1 MPEVTPEELQV
12 RFAVGGAGR
21 GSGFGPPREQGPG
34 TTGSRWL
41 LSRILMPCNNFRPDA
56 RAPAWLP
63 HRPDSLRS
71 IAGRYNSP
79 ARARRSQR
87 FLRTVRISAESEAHL
102 VAKAQQGDRNAFG
115 ALVEIHAPMVRR
127 MTRAVLRHAADADD
141 AAQEAFLSAWN
152 ALDRFQPSQALGP
165 WLARIAVNAARDLAR
180 RRRVRTTE
188 PVPFDRADAG
198 PLPDQVADR
207 QVMGERL
214 DAALATLPERQRVV
228 LVLFEVEGYVHSE
241 IGQLL
246 GVPEGT
252 VRSELFHAKRKL
264 RESLRPLKEG

>member
-1 MPEVTPEELQV
+1 MP
-12 RFAVGGAGR
+12 R
-21 GSGFGPPREQGPG
+21 
-34 TTGSRWL
+34 
-41 LSRILMPCNNFRPDA
+41 NNFRLGA
-56 RAPAWLP
+56 GLP
-63 HRPDSLRS
+63 TCSGHRTDSLRPV
-71 IAGRYNSP
+71 AGRYNSP
-79 ARARRSQR
+79 ANGGGGQR
-87 FLRTVRISAESEAHL
+87 FPRTVRISAESEAQL
-102 VAKAQQGDRNAFG
+102 VTKALQGDRNAFG
-115 ALVEIHAPMVRR
+115 SLVEAHAPMVRR
-127 MTRAVLRHAADADD
+127 LTRAVLRHAADADD

-207 QVMGERL
+207 RVTGERL
-214 DAALATLPERQRVV
+214 DAALSTLPERQRVV
-228 LVLFEVEGYVHSE
+228 LVLFEVEGYAHSE

-264 RESLRPLKEG
+264 RELLRPLKEG